1 MPDSGARLLTAASLV
16 RKGTKAADIGTDHA
30 YLPIYLIKN
39 NISSK
44 VLACDLRKGPLD
56 NARENV
62 IKAVCENEIELRL
75 SDGLDFVKS
84 DEVDDIIICGMGGT
98 LIADI
103 LSRADW
109 LKNSHYNLVLQPQ
122 SHVDDLRRYLFE
134 NGFEIF
140 KEIPVTDDG
149 RDYIIINSAFRE
161 KYDNK
166 DNELRIFFGS
176 LLENND
182 KISKRIAVRTLTYL
196 KIRMKSEE
204 EYGNPVLSDKLK
216 TIIKQ
221 AEVKLNED

>member
-196 KIRMKSEE
+196 KVRMKSEE

-216 TIIKQ
+216 TIIEQ